1 MVSEAPTRIAA
12 AFDAASTAEQT
23 ALEEL
28 YRGWIAMRMQSITNL
43 GSRAKEEVLE
53 RLISR
58 KIESISVAAGA
69 WRERIAAVDR
79 LDVLLSP
86 IEQQSEIWSRP
97 IAGGARLSPDE
108 KAMARQLMRQVEWI
122 SEKYRE
128 LPSRPEEAYPL
139 RISETLLDLNYALND
154 GNGAMSLRLGKFYS
168 ISRKPG
174 QVS

>member
-1 MVSEAPTRIAA
+1 MASEAATRVAA
-12 AFDAASTAEQT
+12 AFDAASPAEQT

-28 YRGWIAMRMQSITNL
+28 YRGWIAMRMQSLTNL
-43 GSRAKEEVLE
+43 GSKAKEEVLE

-58 KIESISVAAGA
+58 KIESVSMAAGA
-69 WRERIAAVDR
+69 RRERIAAVDR

-86 IEQQSEIWSRP
+86 IEQQSEIWSRS

-108 KAMARQLMRQVEWI
+108 RAVARQFMRQVEWI

-128 LPSRPEEAYPL
+128 LPSRPEEAYLL
-139 RISETLLDLNYALND
+139 RVSETMLDLNFALNE
-154 GNGAMSLRLGKFYS
+154 GNGATSLRLGKFRS
-168 ISRKPG
+168 IGRKPG